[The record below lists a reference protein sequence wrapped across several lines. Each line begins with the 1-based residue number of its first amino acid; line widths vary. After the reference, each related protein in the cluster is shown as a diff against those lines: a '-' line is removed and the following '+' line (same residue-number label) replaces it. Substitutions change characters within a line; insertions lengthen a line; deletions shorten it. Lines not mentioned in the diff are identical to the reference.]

1 MFGIAPSLLCAN
13 QIDMKSQI
21 EQLETFDIDW
31 YHIDIMDGNFVPN
44 FAFGTDFVRQLR
56 KVVSKP
62 IYIHLMADNPLNHVE
77 TFSNAGA
84 DYLCF
89 HIETTHNPF
98 RLASEIKKHSMKASV
113 ALNPYTPVT
122 ILENLLPHIDAVTL
136 MAIEPGFSGQKFMD
150 FTYEKIRQLKKLI
163 NRTQA
168 NVIIEVDGGAD
179 PLIAQKCIVSG
190 ADVVVGGYF
199 SIFDRD
205 YSLKENYVRYMKTIN
220 KT

>member
-1 MFGIAPSLLCAN
+1 
-13 QIDMKSQI
+13 
-21 EQLETFDIDW
+21 
-31 YHIDIMDGNFVPN
+31 MDGNFVPN

-56 KVVSKP
+56 KAVSKP
-62 IYIHLMADNPLNHVE
+62 IYVHLMAVNPLNHVK
-77 TFSNAGA
+77 TFSDAGA
-84 DYLCF
+84 DYFCF
-89 HIETTHNPF
+89 HIETTHNPY
-98 RLASEIKKHSMKASV
+98 RLASEIAKHKMKAAV
-113 ALNPYTPVT
+113 AVNPFTPVT

-205 YSLKENYVRYMKTIN
+205 YSLKENYDRYMKTI
-220 KT
+220 KKIKSGAL